1 MIEDLHERL
10 SQPPLMLTTE
20 RLWSAYARV
29 QAAQAKGAN
38 SKRQLTDLVSLL
50 RFALGLDGPDAE
62 LKPFAD
68 EVDKRF
74 QAWIFRHNAQR
85 ATAFTPEQTDWLR
98 LMKEH
103 IANSCSI
110 GRDDFDYAELADKG
124 GLQKVWSVFG
134 NELDGLMG
142 EMNEELVT

>member
-1 MIEDLHERL
+1 
-10 SQPPLMLTTE
+10 MLTTE

-29 QAAQAKGAN
+29 QAAQVKGADK
-38 SKRQLTDLVSLL
+38 KRQLTDLVSLV
-50 RFALGLDGPDAE
+50 RFALGLDGEGAE

-85 ATAFTPEQTDWLR
+85 GTAFTPEQTEWLR

-103 IANSCSI
+103 IASSCAI
-110 GRDDFDYAELADKG
+110 HRDDFDYAELADKG
-124 GLQKVWSVFG
+124 GLQKAWGLFG
-134 NELDGLMG
+134 KELDTLMD
-142 EMNEELVT
+142 EMNWELVA